1 MGLSIVTYTVRMSR
15 WEPDARERLV
25 RAALDLFD
33 EQGYSATT
41 VTQIAERAG
50 LTKSTFFRHF
60 PDKREVL
67 FAGQD
72 TLCRLLEKGIAAS
85 PTSATPLEAVAG
97 ALDAVAG
104 AFTPERRD
112 LGPKMHAAI
121 MASSELQER
130 EALKRVGLAT
140 AIASALKE
148 RGVLEPTASL
158 AAELGVLALST
169 ASARWFNPANQM
181 DLATLAHHALRELHT
196 ASTALR

>member
-85 PTSATPLEAVAG
+85 PASATPLEAVAG

-140 AIASALKE
+140 AITSALKE

-169 ASARWFNPANQM
+169 ASASWSNPTNRM

-196 ASTALR
+196 ASTALM

>member
-1 MGLSIVTYTVRMSR
+1 MGLSIVTYTGRMSR
-15 WEPDARERLV
+15 WEPEARERLV

-33 EQGYSATT
+33 EQGYGATT
-41 VTQIAERAG
+41 VTEIAERAG

-72 TLCRLLEKGIAAS
+72 TLCRLLEEGIVAS
-85 PTSATPLEAVAG
+85 PPSATPLEAVAG
-97 ALDAVAG
+97 ALDAVAK

-121 MASSELQER
+121 AASSELQER

-140 AIASALKE
+140 TLAAALRE

-158 AAELGVLALST
+158 AAELGVLALRT
-169 ASARWFNPANQM
+169 ASARWSNPTNRLK
-181 DLATLAHHALRELHT
+181 LATLAREALRELQVVSAT
-196 ASTALR
+196 LR

>member
-41 VTQIAERAG
+41 VSQIAERAG

-140 AIASALKE
+140 AITSALKE

-158 AAELGVLALST
+158 AAELGVLALIT
-169 ASARWFNPANQM
+169 ASASWSNPTNRM
-181 DLATLAHHALRELHT
+181 DLATLVRHALRELHT